1 MVSLDPKLRQ
11 EYGVFAG
18 QKVNG
23 VNPFT
28 PQAASFQNPEEA
40 VSSIGFS
47 DRHGKGMAAGS
58 LSNGVHGEVTG
69 TGDNGRHKLN
79 MYMWLEIR

>member
-28 PQAASFQNPEEA
+28 PQAASFQGSEEA
-40 VSSIGFS
+40 VSSASFS
-47 DRHGKGMAAGS
+47 ERHGKGMAAGVD
-58 LSNGVHGEVTG
+58 SNGFLGSVTG
-69 TGDNGRHKLN
+69 TGENGRHKLN
-79 MYMWLEIR
+79 MYM

>member
-18 QKVNG
+18 QKVGG
-23 VNPFT
+23 VNPFS
-28 PQAASFQNPEEA
+28 PQRASFQNPEEA
-40 VSSIGFS
+40 VSSAGFS
-47 DRHGKGMAAGS
+47 ERHGNGMAAGT

-69 TGDNGRHKLN
+69 TGDNGRHKLD
-79 MYMWLEIR
+79 MYM